1 MRTCTMLSMT
11 MAAALAV
18 VAGTAAAQT
27 YPAKPIRIVIGT
39 PAGGGSE
46 LMARLIG
53 QAFTQAWGQPA
64 VVDPRPGASGNIAAE
79 IVAKS
84 PPDGHTLYVCYGT
97 HTVNPI
103 LYQRVPYDPIK
114 DFAPVTLIATQFN
127 ALAVHPS
134 IPART
139 TKELVALA
147 RSQPG
152 RMTYASSGN
161 GSPNHLGMELFK
173 QTAKIDI
180 AHIPYKGVAP
190 ARTDLFGGHVDTMFD
205 TLRAVLPF
213 HEAGRIRVLAVA
225 SAKRSAIAPDLPTVD
240 ESGWKGIEV
249 LTWHAVLAPAGTPP
263 EVVNRLQNEVRRAL
277 TAPAQKEKLGKDGV
291 EVMASTPAEL
301 DAFLRADIAKWQKVI
316 RAANIRLD

>member
-1 MRTCTMLSMT
+1 MSTFIRRSI
-11 MAAALAV
+11 AIALAIA
-18 VAGTAAAQT
+18 AGTAAAQT
-27 YPAKPIRIVIGT
+27 YPSKPVRIVIGT

-46 LMARLIG
+46 LMARFVG
-53 QAFTQAWGQPA
+53 QALTQAWGQPA

-79 IVAKS
+79 LVAKS
-84 PPDGHTLYVCYGT
+84 PPDGYTLYVCYGT

-114 DFAPVTLIATQFN
+114 DFAPVTLIATQYN

-134 IPART
+134 IPARSV
-139 TKELVALA
+139 KELVALA
-147 RSQPG
+147 RNQPG

-180 AHIPYKGVAP
+180 THIPYKGIAP
-190 ARTDLFGGHVDTMFD
+190 ARTDLFGGHVDTIFD
-205 TLRAVLPF
+205 TLRSVLPY

-225 SAKRSAIAPDLPTVD
+225 SAKRSAIAPNLPTVD

-249 LTWHAVLAPAGTPP
+249 LTWHALLAPAGTPP
-263 EVVNRLQNEVRRAL
+263 EIVNRLQSVVQKAF
-277 TAPAQKEKLGKDGV
+277 TAPAQKEKFAKDGV
-291 EVMASTPAEL
+291 EIAASTPADL

>member
-1 MRTCTMLSMT
+1 MKTFIKRGI
-11 MAAALAV
+11 AIALAIA
-18 VAGTAAAQT
+18 AGTSAAQT
-27 YPAKPIRIVIGT
+27 YPTKPIRIVIGT

-46 LMARLIG
+46 LMARFIG
-53 QAFTQAWGQPA
+53 QALTQAWGQPA

-79 IVAKS
+79 FVAKS
-84 PPDGHTLYVCYGT
+84 APDGYTLYVCYGT

-103 LYQRVPYDPIK
+103 LYQRVPYDPIT
-114 DFAPVTLIATQFN
+114 DFAPVTLVATQFN

-139 TKELVALA
+139 VKELVALA

-180 AHIPYKGVAP
+180 THIPYKGIAP
-190 ARTDLFGGHVDTMFD
+190 ARTDLFGGHVDTIFD
-205 TLRAVLPF
+205 TLRSVLPY

-249 LTWHAVLAPAGTPP
+249 LTWHALLAPAGTPP
-263 EVVNRLQNEVRRAL
+263 EIVNRLQSAVQKAF
-277 TAPAQKEKLGKDGV
+277 TAPVQKEKFAKDGV
-291 EVMASTPAEL
+291 EIAASTPADL

-316 RAANIRLD
+316 RNANIRLD